1 MEFITAQPETL
12 EGVHVAAIARGVA
25 SMPGGTGDAAA
36 IADALDKLMDDGN
49 VYSSIDESHFK
60 AAC

>member
-1 MEFITAQPETL
+1 M
-12 EGVHVAAIARGVA
+12 HVAAIARGVA